1 MCTRKTGE
9 SLISFAWRQAVEQ
22 PRTVLAV
29 IGFVAAAGMYYDM
42 RGMMS
47 NQTQAS
53 ISLAIELRELNLRIE
68 RLEETPYVKNKGI

>member
-29 IGFVAAAGMYYDM
+29 IGFIAAGGMYCDM
-42 RGMMS
+42 RSMIAQ
-47 NQTQAS
+47 QTQAS
-53 ISLAIELRELNLRIE
+53 ISLAIELRELNLRIQRIE
-68 RLEETPYVKNKGI
+68 NNT